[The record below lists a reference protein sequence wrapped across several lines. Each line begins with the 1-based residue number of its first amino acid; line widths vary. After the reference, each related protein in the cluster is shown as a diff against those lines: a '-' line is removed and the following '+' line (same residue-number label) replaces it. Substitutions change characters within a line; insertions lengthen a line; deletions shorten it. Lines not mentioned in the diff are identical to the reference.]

1 MQRLWITAMTAAALA
16 YLEAC
21 SSVPSALPR
30 EKVPAAITSAEQA
43 LQKSDAETALEWM
56 RAAAVT
62 KDLPTEQR
70 DRIQL
75 LLERAA
81 ELRIQQLSKPGS
93 DPSELEDL
101 VDLGLPRQLAVSA
114 GVRAAQ
120 LWVAEDEPME
130 AFQLLKKLDTRFPL
144 HHERQVAG
152 DLLCDVGL
160 QLIPDAPG
168 FLGLFSTRD
177 EGEEILEYVIL
188 NAPWAKRSDEAF
200 AALSKSYEEARE
212 WALAI
217 ERSERL
223 VLSHPASPLRISAQ
237 ARIPH
242 LRLSSLKSPEYDRIA
257 LQKARTELEEWLI
270 AYSGHTLEPAVRI
283 DLGDCLRRLSDNDL
297 IVSHFYDRVDN
308 AYGARRHARR
318 AIQEARDAGDQ
329 KRVAEASE
337 WLAGLPAVKD
347 PLTGADFEPFEE
359 AKP

>member
-1 MQRLWITAMTAAALA
+1 MHRLWITATIALA
-16 YLEAC
+16 LALAAC
-21 SSVPSALPR
+21 SSVPTALPR
-30 EKVPAAITSAEQA
+30 EKVPEAITHAEEA
-43 LQKSDAETALEWM
+43 LQRGDAGAALEWM

-70 DRIQL
+70 DHIQI
-75 LLERAA
+75 LLERSAD
-81 ELRIQQLSKPGS
+81 LRIQQLSQPGS
-93 DPSELEDL
+93 DPSDLEEL

-114 GVRAAQ
+114 GMRAARQ
-120 LWVAEDEPME
+120 WIAQDEPMK
-130 AFQLLKKLDTRFPL
+130 AFRLLKKLDTRFPL
-144 HHERQVAG
+144 HHERQQAG
-152 DLLCDVGL
+152 DLLCDLGL
-160 QLIPDAPG
+160 TLIQDAPG
-168 FLGLFSTRD
+168 FLGLFSNHD

-200 AALSKSYEEARE
+200 DALSKSYEKERE

-223 VLSHPASPLRISAQ
+223 VLSHPASTLRVSAQ

-242 LRLSSLKSPEYDRIA
+242 LRLLSLKSPEYDRVA
-257 LQKARTELEEWLI
+257 LQKARAELEEWLI
-270 AYSGHTLEPAVRI
+270 AYAGHELEPAVRI
-283 DLGDCLRRLSDNDL
+283 DLGDCLRRLSDNDM

-318 AIQEARDAGDQ
+318 AIDEAHDAGDEE
-329 KRVAEASE
+329 RVAAARE

-347 PLTGADFEPFEE
+347 PITGADFEPVE